1 MNGYECEACPLCES
15 LEKTEIKN
23 IPYREIWSGLEKEW
37 EASFSREVVERHSPC
52 EFTTLVE
59 CRHCGLEYFVPTV
72 AGDSEFYR
80 ELSESPRYYN
90 QSQWEFD
97 LVENKLLLT
106 DRVLDIG
113 CGEGSFLRRIHQQV
127 EQAIG
132 IDTNPSAI
140 ARARAAGLDARRM
153 DIFDFSQKHGGMFD
167 IACCFQVIEHLR
179 RVEPFI
185 KAAVSCLKP
194 NGVLIVSVPNRQ
206 RIFQSPLEA
215 LDCPPHHVSR
225 WGSKPLA
232 KLGEILGLRLTEII
246 FEMAN
251 RIASREWFREH
262 CLRKYNI
269 PYWIKRGGA
278 RIFFGP
284 PLFEIYKRTGWL
296 KKWGFYRLTILA
308 YYRKVN

>member
-1 MNGYECEACPLCES
+1 MNGDEACPLCGS
-15 LEKTEIKN
+15 FDKTEIKS
-23 IPYREIWSGLEKEW
+23 IPYQEIWSGLEKEW
-37 EASFSREVVERHSPC
+37 GASFSREVVERHSPC

-59 CRHCGLEYFVPTV
+59 CRHCGLEYFIPTV

-80 ELSESPRYYN
+80 ELSMSPRYYN

-97 LVENKLLLT
+97 LVEKKLLLT

-140 ARARAAGLDARRM
+140 GRARAAGLDARMM
-153 DIFDFSQKHGGMFD
+153 DIFDFSQRHGGMFD
-167 IACCFQVIEHLR
+167 RACCFQVVEHLPR
-179 RVEPFI
+179 IKPFI

-194 NGVLIVSVPNRQ
+194 NGVLILSVPNRQ
-206 RIFQSPLEA
+206 RIFQSPLDV

-225 WGSKPLA
+225 WDSKPLK
-232 KLGEILGLRLTEII
+232 KLGEILGLHLTEIN

-251 RIASREWFREH
+251 RITSREWFREH
-262 CLRKYNI
+262 CFRKYKI
-269 PYWIKRGGA
+269 PYWIKRMGA
-278 RIFFGP
+278 RIFFSP
-284 PLFEIYKRTGWL
+284 PLFEIYERTGRL
-296 KKWGFYRLTILA
+296 IKWGFYRLTILA